1 MIVVPLKPSQLCW
14 FFRIALLVNLMIIS
28 WLAFTS
34 SKVQIAALATD
45 KVNHFVAFFVL
56 SYCLDRGFPQQ
67 NFFKFKFLPLL
78 GYGLLIEILQ
88 SGLAYREFSLW
99 DLLTDGIAIAVYW
112 VFRSPLRQLIVT
124 PGGSSST

>member
-1 MIVVPLKPSQLCW
+1 MIVIPIKPKQLCW
-14 FFRIALLVNLMIIS
+14 AFRFALLVNLMVIS

-34 SKVQIAALATD
+34 SKVQIAELATD

-67 NFFKFKFLPLL
+67 PFFKFKFLPLL
-78 GYGLLIEILQ
+78 GYGMLIEILQ

-99 DLLTDGIAIAVYW
+99 DLLTDGVAIAVYW
-112 VFRSPLRQLIVT
+112 IFHAQFRQLIVT
-124 PGGSSST
+124 PRNTPV